1 MQQSEYKVNKKLEK
15 FTSYLDFLYNWLLPQ
30 ALIYGM
36 TSDQFWYDDPQLF
49 FSYARSYEMAQERK
63 MEYDNQLAWLS
74 WQYGLKAI
82 QQALATKPNAK
93 IYPQKPFE
101 VGKRDEDD
109 EFTLQEKMDMRKTRA
124 KAMVE
129 RFKERK

>member
-15 FTSYLDFLYNWLLPQ
+15 FTSYLDFLYNWLLPE

-36 TSDQFWYDDPQLF
+36 SPDQFWYDEPQLF
-49 FSYARSYEMAQERK
+49 FSYARQYERKQERQI
-63 MEYDNQLAWLS
+63 EYDNYMAWIS
-74 WQYGLKAI
+74 WMYGLKAI
-82 QQALATKPNAK
+82 QQGLASKPNAK
-93 IYPQKPFE
+93 IYPKKPFE
-101 VGKRDEDD
+101 LGKKDDDD
-109 EFTLQEKMDMRKTRA
+109 EFTLKDKMAIRKQNA